1 MKAKFFLLI
10 ILGCYAL
17 NATSKVFINEYMQS
31 NANTLFDEE
40 YNLPESWVEL
50 YNDGEES
57 VSLKN
62 WKIGKKDIANA
73 YTIPDSFLIP
83 SKGFL
88 VLFCDESDLGG
99 LHTNFELS
107 VDNKGK
113 IILFN
118 DLGEIED
125 SVISKKILSYD
136 YSVGRFP
143 DGTSNLCYFT
153 KATPNEPNKNAA
165 KSDQTTPSVKF
176 DKEGRIIDNT
186 NEIEIKLSIDKKTIN
201 DSAVEIK
208 YTMDGSEPTESSPT
222 YTKPIRLT
230 NHSDSIKSYVIRA
243 KSFADSMI
251 SSKSVTNSYIFA
263 GRHVDLPIMSITTDP
278 KYLWDNDYGIYVKG
292 NGRGISI
299 FKETHPYTDNYNF
312 WSNNVRFC
320 NIEYFSEKEM
330 PADINVCTEMRIGG
344 NSTRWSNQ
352 KPLMITWKKRFS
364 NKNSFNFSFFKSKP
378 TMSNI
383 KSFMLRNAG
392 NDCGYETEDGEAFL
406 RDPFCQT
413 LASQFSNIDYQAYQP
428 TIVLFNG
435 IYMGIFNIRERTNE
449 KYIESN
455 YKIEDADIIENY
467 TDVKTGNTKFLDYSL
482 ARLKENSISYD
493 DVKSLFDVEEFTNY
507 LSTNLFVANRDFM
520 YNNVIMW
527 REKKDDG
534 KWRFICKDMDITIG
548 TSKWDSKK
556 FDINLI
562 NHFFTSPYMTKDII
576 KIPEYKNYFIS
587 NHIINIGT
595 YFCKNKTLRILD
607 SLANNIEYEIAFH
620 NDKYQ
625 LIDDWYSEIE
635 YMRLW
640 LKNRPYYESQNLS
653 KFFDLGTPVPTVIA
667 GAEHDVLL
675 VDSLKITE
683 NKFDGYFF
691 ENKEMT
697 LSSAIPDISWKIIRK
712 KDGQD
717 SIEICKSQQITIK
730 PEQNDSI
737 IILAGLE
744 NLPGK
749 LNNFDSQKH
758 YVPIAV
764 NKGVLFEDISNI
776 SSISV
781 YNQSGQI
788 IDKLDKLKTN
798 KIKIKLPK
806 KNCIYLILLTD
817 KYGKTHICKFVYI

>member
-50 YNDGEES
+50 YNDGEETI
-57 VSLKN
+57 SLKG
-62 WKIGKKDIANA
+62 WKIGLKKQSKG
-73 YTIPDSFLIP
+73 YTLPDSIKILA
-83 SKGFL
+83 KGFL

-99 LHTNFELS
+99 LHSNFELPL
-107 VDNKGK
+107 DNGNS
-113 IILFN
+113 IFLLN
-118 DLGEIED
+118 NYGEEED
-125 SVISKKILSYD
+125 CMPVKTVLSAYD

-143 DGTSNLCYFT
+143 DGTDNIQFFT
-153 KATPNEPNKNAA
+153 KATPNTPNQNIAKNR
-165 KSDQTTPSVKF
+165 QRTPSVKF
-176 DKEGRIIDNT
+176 SKVGGFTDST
-186 NEIEIKLSIDKKTIN
+186 EIEISLYVQN
-201 DSAVEIK
+201 DIKNSNVRIK
-208 YTMDGSEPTESSPT
+208 YTTDGSEPTEDSPT
-222 YTKPIRLT
+222 YTEPLHLENK
-230 NHSDSIKSYVIRA
+230 SDSLKVYVIKA
-243 KSFADSMI
+243 KTFADSVI
-251 SSKSVTNSYIFA
+251 SSKSITHSYIFA

-299 FKETHPYTDNYNF
+299 FKDSHPNTDNYNF
-312 WSNNVRFC
+312 WSNNMRFC
-320 NIEYFSEKEM
+320 NIEYFKKNSTS
-330 PADINVCTEMRIGG
+330 ANINKCAIIRVGG
-344 NSTRWSNQ
+344 NSTRWSIQ
-352 KPLMITWKKRFS
+352 KPLMITWQKRFS
-364 NKNSFNFSFFKSKP
+364 SQSSFNFPFFESKP
-378 TMSNI
+378 NMRKI

-392 NDCGYETEDGEAFL
+392 NDSGYEADDGEAFL
-406 RDPFCQT
+406 RDPYAQT
-413 LASQFSNIDYQAYQP
+413 LSSQFDNIDYQAYQP
-428 TIVLFNG
+428 IIVFLNG
-435 IYMGIFNIRERTNE
+435 DYRGIFNIRERTNE

-455 YKIEDADIIENY
+455 YNINDDIDVIENY
-467 TDVKTGNTKFLDYSL
+467 
-482 ARLKENSISYD
+482 A
-493 DVKSLFDVEEFTNY
+493 DVKSGDTIHLNYTLKKIKESKVLRDVQSLIDIEEFTNY
-507 LSTNLFVANRDFM
+507 LSTNLFLANKDFM
-520 YNNVIMW
+520 YNNVVMW
-527 REKKDDG
+527 RKKDG
-534 KWRFICKDMDITIG
+534 RWRFICKDMDITVG

-556 FDINLI
+556 FNIDVIS
-562 NHFFTSPYMTKDII
+562 HFFTKESLTKDLISI
-576 KIPEYKNYFIS
+576 SEFKDYFIS

-595 YFCKNKTLRILD
+595 YFHEKKTLDILD

-667 GAEHDVLL
+667 GTEHDVLL

>member
-50 YNDGEES
+50 YNDGEETI
-57 VSLKN
+57 SLKG
-62 WKIGKKDIANA
+62 WKIGLKKQSKG
-73 YTIPDSFLIP
+73 YTLPDSIKILA
-83 SKGFL
+83 KGFL

-99 LHTNFELS
+99 LHSNFELPL
-107 VDNKGK
+107 DNGNS
-113 IILFN
+113 IFLLN
-118 DLGEIED
+118 NYGEEED
-125 SVISKKILSYD
+125 CMPVKTVLSAYD

-143 DGTSNLCYFT
+143 DGTDNIQFFT
-153 KATPNEPNKNAA
+153 KATPNTPNQNIAKNR
-165 KSDQTTPSVKF
+165 QRTPSVKF
-176 DKEGRIIDNT
+176 SKVGGFTDST
-186 NEIEIKLSIDKKTIN
+186 EIEISLYVQN
-201 DSAVEIK
+201 DIKNSNVRIK
-208 YTMDGSEPTESSPT
+208 YTTDGSEPTEDSPT
-222 YTKPIRLT
+222 YTEPLHLENK
-230 NHSDSIKSYVIRA
+230 SDSLKVYVIKA
-243 KSFADSMI
+243 KTFADSVI
-251 SSKSVTNSYIFA
+251 SSKSITHSYIFA

-299 FKETHPYTDNYNF
+299 FKDSHPYTDDYNF

-320 NIEYFSEKEM
+320 NVEYFSKNGGWADVNM
-330 PADINVCTEMRIGG
+330 PAELRIGG
-344 NSTRWSNQ
+344 NAARWKDQ
-352 KPLMITWKKRFS
+352 KTLMVTCKKRFS
-364 NKNSFNFSFFKSKP
+364 EHGSFNFAFFESKKD
-378 TMSNI
+378 MKDIESLI
-383 KSFMLRNAG
+383 LRNAG
-392 NDCGYETEDGEAFL
+392 NDCEYAFL
-406 RDPFCQT
+406 RDAFCQT
-413 LASQFSNIDYQAYQP
+413 IGSQFENIDYQAYQP
-428 TIVLFNG
+428 SIVFING
-435 IYMGIFNIRERTNE
+435 EYYGIHNIRERSNE
-449 KYIESN
+449 KWVKSN
-455 YKIEDADIIENY
+455 FNTEDSDVIENWV
-467 TDVKTGNTKFLDYSL
+467 DVKNGSLEHLFYTLEFLKKDASYGQVSSL
-482 ARLKENSISYD
+482 I
-493 DVKSLFDVEEFTNY
+493 DVKELSNY
-507 LSTNLFVANRDFM
+507 LSINSFMANRDFIT
-520 YNNVIMW
+520 NNVLVW
-527 REKKDDG
+527 RKENE
-534 KWRFICKDMDITIG
+534 KWRFLLKDIDMSIG
-548 TSKWDSKK
+548 DERFENMESNFKKNMLSYYFSKE
-556 FDINLI
+556 
-562 NHFFTSPYMTKDII
+562 PYMMKDII
-576 KIPEYKNYFIS
+576 RFNEYKDYFIS

-595 YFCKNKTLRILD
+595 YFHEKKTLDILD

-667 GAEHDVLL
+667 GTEHDVLL

-691 ENKEMT
+691 KNKEMT

-717 SIEICKSQQITIK
+717 YIEICKSQQITIK

>member
-50 YNDGEES
+50 YNDGEETI
-57 VSLKN
+57 SLKG
-62 WKIGKKDIANA
+62 WKIGLKKQSKG
-73 YTIPDSFLIP
+73 YTLPDSIKILA
-83 SKGFL
+83 KGFL

-99 LHTNFELS
+99 LHSNFELPL
-107 VDNKGK
+107 DNGNS
-113 IILFN
+113 IFLLN
-118 DLGEIED
+118 NYGEEED
-125 SVISKKILSYD
+125 CMPVKTVLSAYD

-143 DGTSNLCYFT
+143 DGTDNIQFFT
-153 KATPNEPNKNAA
+153 KATPNTPNQNIAKNR
-165 KSDQTTPSVKF
+165 QRTPSVKF
-176 DKEGRIIDNT
+176 SKVGGFTDST
-186 NEIEIKLSIDKKTIN
+186 EIEISLYVQN
-201 DSAVEIK
+201 DIKNSNVRIK
-208 YTMDGSEPTESSPT
+208 YTTDGSEPTEDSPT
-222 YTKPIRLT
+222 YTEPLHLENK
-230 NHSDSIKSYVIRA
+230 SDSLKVYVIKA
-243 KSFADSMI
+243 KTFADSVI
-251 SSKSVTNSYIFA
+251 SSKSITHSYIFA

-299 FKETHPYTDNYNF
+299 FKDSHPYTDDYNF

-320 NIEYFSEKEM
+320 NVEYFSKNGGWADVNM
-330 PADINVCTEMRIGG
+330 PAELRIGG
-344 NSTRWSNQ
+344 NAARWKDQ
-352 KPLMITWKKRFS
+352 KTLMVTCKKRFS
-364 NKNSFNFSFFKSKP
+364 KHGSFNFAFFESKKD
-378 TMSNI
+378 MKDIESLI
-383 KSFMLRNAG
+383 LRNAG
-392 NDCGYETEDGEAFL
+392 NDCEYAFL
-406 RDPFCQT
+406 RDAFCQT
-413 LASQFSNIDYQAYQP
+413 IGSQFENIDYQAYQP
-428 TIVLFNG
+428 SIVFING
-435 IYMGIFNIRERTNE
+435 EYYGIHNIRERSNE
-449 KYIESN
+449 KWVKSN
-455 YKIEDADIIENY
+455 FDTEDSDIIENW
-467 TDVKTGNTKFLDYSL
+467 V
-482 ARLKENSISYD
+482 
-493 DVKSLFDVEEFTNY
+493 DVKSGSLEHLTHMLNVLKEGVTYDQISLMVDVDEMTNY
-507 LSTNLFVANRDFM
+507 LSLNFFMANCDFIG
-520 YNNVIMW
+520 NNMLIW
-527 REKKDDG
+527 RPANG
-534 KWRFICKDMDITIG
+534 KWRFLLKDSDQIIGIIDGKLDSELNSAFKKNTIAYYLG
-548 TSKWDSKK
+548 DEYSMVNDV
-556 FDINLI
+556 
-562 NHFFTSPYMTKDII
+562 I
-576 KIPEYKNYFIS
+576 KNPKYANYFIS
-587 NHIINIGT
+587 NHIVNIGT
-595 YFCKNKTLRILD
+595 YFHEKKTVSILD

-667 GAEHDVLL
+667 GTEHDVLL

>member
-1 MKAKFFLLI
+1 MKFRILLCVIFECLFFE
-10 ILGCYAL
+10 AF
-17 NATSKVFINEYMQS
+17 SKIYINEYMQS
-31 NANTLFDEE
+31 NANALFDEE
-40 YNLPESWVEL
+40 YNLPEGWIEL
-50 YNDGEES
+50 YNDSVAE
-57 VSLKN
+57 VSLKG
-62 WKIGKKDIANA
+62 WRIGIKNISTA
-73 YTIPDSFLIP
+73 YTLPDTLVIPAR
-83 SKGFL
+83 GFV
-88 VLFCDESDLGG
+88 VLYCDESDLGG
-99 LHTNFELS
+99 VHTDFE
-107 VDNKGK
+107 VPTNNGK
-113 IILFN
+113 IVLFN
-118 DLGEIED
+118 DSGREED
-125 SVISKKILSYD
+125 KVATRKVFSYD
-136 YSVGRFP
+136 YSVGRYP
-143 DGTSNLCYFT
+143 DGSNDMRYFT
-153 KATPNEPNKNAA
+153 KATPMAFNENVA
-165 KSDQTTPSVKF
+165 KSQKTTPQVVFSRKGGFV
-176 DKEGRIIDNT
+176 EE
-186 NEIEIKLSIDKKTIN
+186 NEIEITLSVSDDEYNEDNRVKIR
-201 DSAVEIK
+201 
-208 YTMDGSEPTESSPT
+208 YTMDGSEPTTQSPIYTSPLRLSS
-222 YTKPIRLT
+222 
-230 NHSDSIKSYVIRA
+230 NADSLKVYVVKA
-243 KSFADSMI
+243 KTFADSVI
-251 SSKSVTNSYIFA
+251 SSKSITHSYIFA

-299 FKETHPYTDNYNF
+299 FKDSYPYTDDYNF

-330 PADINVCTEMRIGG
+330 PADINVCSEMHIGG

-352 KPLMITWKKRFS
+352 KPLMITWKKRLS
-364 NKNSFNFSFFKSKP
+364 DKNSLNFSFFKSKP

-392 NDCGYETEDGEAFL
+392 NDCGYETEDGESFL

-413 LASQFSNIDYQAYQP
+413 LASQFNNIDYQAYQP

-449 KYIESN
+449 KYVESN

-467 TDVKTGNTKFLDYSL
+467 TDVKTGNTEFLDYSL

-507 LSTNLFVANRDFM
+507 LSTNLFVANKDFM
-520 YNNVIMW
+520 SNNVIMW

-640 LKNRPYYESQNLS
+640 LKNRPYYEAKNLS
-653 KFFDLGTPVPTVIA
+653 EFFGLGEPVPSVITVTGI
-667 GAEHDVLL
+667 ETFYM
-675 VDSLKITE
+675 DSLKIKDG
-683 NKFDGYFF
+683 KFDGFLF
-691 ENKEMT
+691 ENREAL
-697 LSSAIPDISWKIIRK
+697 LSVGSDVSWLIHKF
-712 KDGQD
+712 KDGRETIESLQGSQLTLKSESLD
-717 SIEICKSQQITIK
+717 SLKVYIGESFPTGEISKDIGR
-730 PEQNDSI
+730 D
-737 IILAGLE
+737 L
-744 NLPGK
+744 
-749 LNNFDSQKH
+749 
-758 YVPIAV
+758 YVPLSCE
-764 NKGVLFEDISNI
+764 KGVWFEDVSDVKTIVVFN
-776 SSISV
+776 SSGTLV
-781 YNQSGQI
+781 GKYEN
-788 IDKLDKLKTN
+788 
-798 KIKIKLPK
+798 K
-806 KNCIYLILLTD
+806 KNKRFEIELPLKNEVYLISLSD
-817 KYGKTHICKFVYI
+817 KYGNVYDRKFIY